1 MSYRG
6 SVQSRLPGGI
16 TVEMRTSMTR
26 RNQSSENLEVS
37 QEEQMVY
44 NPSGWRDLGAFEK
57 SKAATWAEA

>member
-1 MSYRG
+1 
-6 SVQSRLPGGI
+6 
-16 TVEMRTSMTR
+16 MTR